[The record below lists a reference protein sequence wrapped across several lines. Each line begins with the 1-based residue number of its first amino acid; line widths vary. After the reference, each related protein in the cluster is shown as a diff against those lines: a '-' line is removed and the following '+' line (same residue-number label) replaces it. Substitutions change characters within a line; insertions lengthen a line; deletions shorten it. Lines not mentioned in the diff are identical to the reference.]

1 MVNKIKRL
9 AEILG
14 GCHGMPPQRPQARPP
29 AAALLIDEERV
40 RDPTQLLK
48 LRYDL
53 QHCSH
58 DYIDVLAFRHIRH
71 SGLLRQ
77 ERPGTRRVTTKD
89 IVFPNHTRILRS
101 GRARTITLCSQF
113 KAV

>member
-1 MVNKIKRL
+1 M
-9 AEILG
+9 
-14 GCHGMPPQRPQARPP
+14 GCHPRGPKQDYP
-29 AAALLIDEERV
+29 AAALLIDQERA

-53 QHCSH
+53 QHWSH
-58 DYIDVLAFRHIRH
+58 DYIDILAFRHIRH

-77 ERPGTRRVTTKD
+77 ARPGTRRVTTKD
-89 IVFPNHTRILRS
+89 VVFPNHTRILCS
-101 GRARTITLCSQF
+101 GRAQTITLCSQF